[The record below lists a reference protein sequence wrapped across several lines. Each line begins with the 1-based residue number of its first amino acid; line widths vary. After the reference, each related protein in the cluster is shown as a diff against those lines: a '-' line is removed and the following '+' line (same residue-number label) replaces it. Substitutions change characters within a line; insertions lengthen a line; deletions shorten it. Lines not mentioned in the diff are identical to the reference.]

1 MDVLPAQLLL
11 GGLLGGDV
19 LHLVGQGG
27 LVSGGHGG
35 RGGRGD
41 VRRGVVHGARLPQVD
56 GVVVVQGAPAV
67 VDDHHPGWGVDLP
80 TAGPVPDKEGEDRIH
95 QEGDDLGPG
104 GEARRL
110 DNVLKPD

>member
-1 MDVLPAQLLL
+1 MGVLPAQLLL

-27 LVSGGHGG
+27 PVFGGDGG
-35 RGGRGD
+35 RGG
-41 VRRGVVHGARLPQVD
+41 VHWGVVHGARLPQVD

-110 DNVLKPD
+110 DNVLKSD

>member
-27 LVSGGHGG
+27 LVFGGHGG
-35 RGGRGD
+35 HGGRGD

-56 GVVVVQGAPAV
+56 GVVVVQGAPAGI
-67 VDDHHPGWGVDLP
+67 DDHHPGWGVDLT
-80 TAGPVPDKEGEDRIH
+80 TAGPVPDEGGEGRIH
-95 QEGDDLGPG
+95 QEDDDFGPG
-104 GEARRL
+104 G
-110 DNVLKPD
+110 